1 MAIRYHGSTTPSRK
15 EDIMNNEK
23 WASKQRG
30 EVDIY
35 NKEDVSLTKEFLE
48 HLCSLVE
55 PNYNI
60 NYLDSDKILLKTDN
74 NTIAL

>member
-1 MAIRYHGSTTPSRK
+1 MAMRYHIGKGEFRK
-15 EDIMNNEK
+15 LDIMNNKK
-23 WASKQRG
+23 WTSKQRG
-30 EVDIY
+30 EVDTN

-60 NYLDSDKILLKTDN
+60 NYLDSDKILLKADN

>member
-1 MAIRYHGSTTPSRK
+1 MAMRCRTKIGTYRAYDVRN
-15 EDIMNNEK
+15 DEK

-35 NKEDVSLTKEFLE
+35 NKEDVRLTKVFLE

-55 PNYNI
+55 PNYSI
-60 NYLDSDKILLKTDN
+60 NYLDSDKILLKSDN
-74 NTIAL
+74 NTVAL